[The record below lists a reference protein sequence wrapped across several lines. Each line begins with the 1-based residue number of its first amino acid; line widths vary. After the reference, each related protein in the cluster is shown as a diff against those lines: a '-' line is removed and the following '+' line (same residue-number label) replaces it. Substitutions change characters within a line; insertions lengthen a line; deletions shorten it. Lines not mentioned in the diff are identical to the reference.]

1 MRKLIRII
9 AIILFIV
16 GLGFFAYPIALR
28 EAFDKQANKAIYQ
41 FDQLKTTI
49 LQTDNTDNTSN
60 TDNTAPNDDNLLYAE
75 LRRAMFEYNEKLYLS
90 GQSGLID
97 QLSYEKPDFLLSDYG
112 IDSDILGYITI
123 PAIDIKLP
131 IYNGASTE
139 NMAKGAAYLAHTSLP
154 VGGENTNCVIAAHT
168 RYKSIYM
175 FKRITELNV
184 GDKIYITNFWETL
197 VYQVVETKVIDPND
211 SQNIYIKANRSLI
224 TLSTCH
230 PYPDNYQRYLVYAEL
245 VKN

>member
-16 GLGFFAYPIALR
+16 GLGFFAYPIVLR
-28 EAFDKQANKAIYQ
+28 EAFDIQANKAIDQ
-41 FDQLKTTI
+41 FDQLKTDA
-49 LQTDNTDNTSN
+49 LQ

-131 IYNGASTE
+131 IYNGASKE

>member
-1 MRKLIRII
+1 M
-9 AIILFIV
+9 
-16 GLGFFAYPIALR
+16 
-28 EAFDKQANKAIYQ
+28 
-41 FDQLKTTI
+41 
-49 LQTDNTDNTSN
+49 
-60 TDNTAPNDDNLLYAE
+60 
-75 LRRAMFEYNEKLYLS
+75 
-90 GQSGLID
+90 
-97 QLSYEKPDFLLSDYG
+97 SYEKPDFLLSDYG

>member
-28 EAFDKQANKAIYQ
+28 EAFDIQANKATDQ
-41 FDQLKTTI
+41 FDQLKTT
-49 LQTDNTDNTSN
+49 
-60 TDNTAPNDDNLLYAE
+60 NDDNLLYAE

-123 PAIDIKLP
+123 PAIDINLP

>member
-1 MRKLIRII
+1 MRKLVRII
-9 AIILFIV
+9 AIILLIV
-16 GLGFFAYPIALR
+16 GFGFFTYPIALR
-28 EAFDKQANKAIYQ
+28 EAFDIQANKAIDQ
-41 FDQLKTTI
+41 FDQLKTDA
-49 LQTDNTDNTSN
+49 LQ

-139 NMAKGAAYLAHTSLP
+139 NMAKGATYLAHTSLP
-154 VGGENTNCVIAAHT
+154 VGGKNTNCVIAAHN
-168 RYKSIYM
+168 RYNGIYI
-175 FKRITELNV
+175 FQRITELDE
-184 GDKIYITNFWETL
+184 GDEIYITNLWETL
-197 VYQVVETKVIDPND
+197 VYKVTETKVIAPDD
-211 SQNIYIKANRSLI
+211 SRNIYIQENRSLV
-224 TLSTCH
+224 TLSTCY
-230 PYPDNYQRYLVYAEL
+230 PYPDNDKRYLVYAEL

>member
-1 MRKLIRII
+1 MRKLVRII

-16 GLGFFAYPIALR
+16 GLGFFAYPIVLR
-28 EAFDKQANKAIYQ
+28 EAFDIQVNKEIYQ
-41 FDQLKTTI
+41 FNQLKTT
-49 LQTDNTDNTSN
+49 
-60 TDNTAPNDDNLLYAE
+60 NDDNLLYTE

-131 IYNGASTE
+131 IYNGASKE

>member
-1 MRKLIRII
+1 MRKLVRII
-9 AIILFIV
+9 AIILLIV
-16 GLGFFAYPIALR
+16 GIGFFTYPIALR
-28 EAFDKQANKAIYQ
+28 EAFDVQVNKEIYQ
-41 FDQLKTTI
+41 FDQFKTT
-49 LQTDNTDNTSN
+49 
-60 TDNTAPNDDNLLYAE
+60 NDDNLLYTE

>member
-16 GLGFFAYPIALR
+16 GLGFFAYPIVLR
-28 EAFDKQANKAIYQ
+28 EAFDIQANKAIYQ
-41 FDQLKTTI
+41 FDQLKTT
-49 LQTDNTDNTSN
+49 
-60 TDNTAPNDDNLLYAE
+60 NDDNLLYAE

>member
-16 GLGFFAYPIALR
+16 GLGFFAYPIVLR
-28 EAFDKQANKAIYQ
+28 EAFDIQVNKEIYQ
-41 FDQLKTTI
+41 FDQLKTT
-49 LQTDNTDNTSN
+49 
-60 TDNTAPNDDNLLYAE
+60 NDDNLLYTE

>member
-1 MRKLIRII
+1 MRKLVRII
-9 AIILFIV
+9 AIILLIV
-16 GLGFFAYPIALR
+16 CIGFFTYPIALR
-28 EAFDKQANKAIYQ
+28 EAFDIQANKEIYQ
-41 FDQLKTTI
+41 FDQLKTT
-49 LQTDNTDNTSN
+49 
-60 TDNTAPNDDNLLYAE
+60 NDDNLLYTE

-131 IYNGASTE
+131 IYNGASKE

>member
-1 MRKLIRII
+1 MRKLVRII
-9 AIILFIV
+9 AIILLIV
-16 GLGFFAYPIALR
+16 GIGFFTYPIALR
-28 EAFDKQANKAIYQ
+28 EAFDIQANKEIYK
-41 FDQLKTTI
+41 FDQLKTT
-49 LQTDNTDNTSN
+49 
-60 TDNTAPNDDNLLYAE
+60 NDDNLLYTE

-131 IYNGASTE
+131 IYNGASKE